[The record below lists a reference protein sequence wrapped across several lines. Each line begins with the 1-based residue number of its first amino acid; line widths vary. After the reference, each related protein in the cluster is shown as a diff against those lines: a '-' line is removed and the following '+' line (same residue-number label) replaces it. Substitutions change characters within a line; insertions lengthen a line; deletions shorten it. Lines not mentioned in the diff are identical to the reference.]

1 MPTTINDY
9 IKKCQFVASEM
20 LNEQERIVLAN
31 ENRIISLNV
40 DTFQDGIGSDD
51 RSLFNT
57 NKRYSGRYTIF
68 TQLYAQESKPRPIGS
83 KTAGDLYNFAWHGD
97 FLSNMQIDLQPNLT
111 KFDIFSTGTGSGDKA
126 LFFSGYKNLFGL
138 NKNNSDIVN
147 YEIVYPELMAYI
159 KKYL

>member
-9 IKKCQFVASEM
+9 IKKAQFVAAEM

-31 ENRIISLNV
+31 EDKIIGLNV

-51 RSLFNT
+51 QVLNNSNSRFKGLYSL
-57 NKRYSGRYTIF
+57 S
-68 TQLYAQESKPRPIGS
+68 TQLLDPK
-83 KTAGDLYNFAWHGD
+83 KVAGTPYNFFQTGS
-97 FLSNMQIDLQPNLT
+97 FLSNMQIDLQPSLT

-126 LFFSGYKNLFGL
+126 LFFSGYNNLFGL

-147 YEIVYPELMAYI
+147 YDIILPELM
-159 KKYL
+159 KFVKRYL

>member
-9 IKKCQFVASEM
+9 IKKCELVAREI

-31 ENRIISLNV
+31 ENLIISLNV
-40 DTFQDGIGSDD
+40 DAFQDGLGSDGNVLNNSNS
-51 RSLFNT
+51 RFKGVYSL
-57 NKRYSGRYTIF
+57 S
-68 TQLYAQESKPRPIGS
+68 TQLLDPK
-83 KTAGDLYNFAWHGD
+83 KVAGTPYNFFETGA
-97 FLSNMQIDLQPNLT
+97 FLSNLQIDLQPNLV

-147 YEIVYPELMAYI
+147 YDIVYPELMKFI

>member
-31 ENRIISLNV
+31 ENKIVSLNV
-40 DTFQDGIGSDD
+40 DAFQDGFGSDGKD
-51 RSLFNT
+51 LQNSNEKYT
-57 NKRYSGRYTIF
+57 GIYKNVPGQKKSG
-68 TQLYAQESKPRPIGS
+68 LYDFFETGA
-83 KTAGDLYNFAWHGD
+83 
-97 FLSNMQIDLQPNLT
+97 FLSNMQIDLHPNLT

-126 LFFSGYKNLFGL
+126 LFFKGYNNLFGL
-138 NKNNSDIVN
+138 NKDNSEIVN
-147 YEIVYPELMAYI
+147 YEIVYPELMKFI